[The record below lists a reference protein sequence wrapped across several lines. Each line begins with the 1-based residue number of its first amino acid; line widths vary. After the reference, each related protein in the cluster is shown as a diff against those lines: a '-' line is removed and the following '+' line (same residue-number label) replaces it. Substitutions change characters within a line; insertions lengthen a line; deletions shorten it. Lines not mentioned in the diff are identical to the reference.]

1 MNLHAE
7 IVAANSRKDKERTR
21 ALGKKFSHLRTDK
34 QALELVC
41 QAVRGFEAQAVF
53 TIQQAA
59 AWKAVVD
66 AVKLGER
73 RLQG

>member
-1 MNLHAE
+1 MDLQAQ
-7 IVAANSRKDKERTR
+7 IAAANARKDKERTR
-21 ALGKKFSHLRTDK
+21 ALGKKFSHLRTDR

-59 AWKAVVD
+59 AWKAVVE
-66 AVKLGER
+66 AVKLGEK
-73 RLQG
+73 RLAG